1 MCDTLPRILSMVF
14 APSQRR
20 KKGKEGKKW
29 RGVIERIG
37 RERERR
43 KEKGDEG
50 RKKGRNERK
59 GAGKYLTVVPTHT
72 EREESILIKNYH
84 DIRHHSGIASD

>member
-1 MCDTLPRILSMVF
+1 MEKNGSK
-14 APSQRR
+14 RR